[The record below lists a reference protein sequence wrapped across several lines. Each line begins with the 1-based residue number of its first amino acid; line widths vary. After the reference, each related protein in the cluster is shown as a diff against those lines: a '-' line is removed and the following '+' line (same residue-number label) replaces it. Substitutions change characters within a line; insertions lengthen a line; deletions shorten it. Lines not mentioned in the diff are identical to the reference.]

1 MAGMKIGNRQLRSFG
16 LIVGG
21 GFVVVALAP
30 VVIHGKNPRIWV
42 LILALSLSAVALIF
56 PPVLRPFYRVWMAIG
71 EALGWLNT
79 RILLIALYYIAI
91 VPIGMII
98 RATGNDPMRRKF
110 ERGALTYRI
119 LREKRAAAHMRHQY

>member
-1 MAGMKIGNRQLRSFG
+1 MAGMRIENRQLRSFG

-30 VVIHGKNPRIWV
+30 VVIHGKSPRSWALV
-42 LILALSLSAVALIF
+42 LALSLLATGLIH
-56 PPVLRPFYRVWMAIG
+56 PPALRPFYRLWMTVG

-79 RILLIALYYIAI
+79 RILLISLYYIAI
-91 VPIGMII
+91 VPIGMIL

-119 LREKRAAAHMRHQY
+119 PREKRSAAHMQRQY